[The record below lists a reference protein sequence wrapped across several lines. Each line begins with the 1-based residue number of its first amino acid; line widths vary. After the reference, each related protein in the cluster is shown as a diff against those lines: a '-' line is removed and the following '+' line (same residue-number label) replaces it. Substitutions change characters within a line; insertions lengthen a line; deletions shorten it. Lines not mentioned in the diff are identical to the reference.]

1 MNTIRTSPWAAEAS
15 SEALRSRIA
24 QAGAISQA
32 QASKVSISAQ
42 SIEEAAATASVVYRQ
57 RQNEVPA
64 DNTYVH
70 LDAWVMPSAESTA
83 QIEKRYAKLGSI
95 GEKIDNAANAMNG
108 VYKQFKQSLERISPD
123 LAKLD
128 FGFTLDPQGDLVAT
142 GVSGQEKTRLTQ
154 LLNQSPEL
162 RELAS
167 QFAENLME
175 WVQADNIRGFG
186 QYKLDAKT
194 FQHTIDIG
202 EALDARNGN
211 NNKMPWFFQFSEKGT
226 LDYEKLEAMKPYK
239 AW

>member
-1 MNTIRTSPWAAEAS
+1 MSTIRTNHWTTEAS
-15 SEALRSRIA
+15 SETLRSRIA
-24 QAGAISQA
+24 QAGAVSHA
-32 QASKVSISAQ
+32 QASKVSVSAQ
-42 SIEEAAATASVVYRQ
+42 SIEEAAAAASVVYRQ

-70 LDAWVMPSAESTA
+70 LDAWVDPSLESM
-83 QIEKRYAKLGSI
+83 EKIQERYAKMASI
-95 GEKIDNAANAMNG
+95 GVSTAFDAMNG
-108 VYKQFKQSLERISPD
+108 VYKQFKQSLEHISPD
-123 LAKLD
+123 LAKRD
-128 FGFTLDPQGDLVAT
+128 FGFTLHPQGALEAT

-154 LLNQSPEL
+154 LLNQSPKL

-167 QFAENLME
+167 NFAHKLME
-175 WVQADNIRGFG
+175 WGQVDHIRGFG

-211 NNKMPWFFQFSEKGT
+211 NNKMHWFFQFSEKGT

>member
-1 MNTIRTSPWAAEAS
+1 MNTIRANHWATETSN
-15 SEALRSRIA
+15 EALRARIA
-24 QAGAISQA
+24 QAGATSQA
-32 QASKVSISAQ
+32 QTSQVSISTQ
-42 SIEEAAATASVVYRQ
+42 SIEEAAAKASVVYRQ

-70 LDAWVMPSAESTA
+70 LDVWVDPSAESTA
-83 QIEKRYAKLGSI
+83 QIEARYAKMASI
-95 GEKIDNAANAMNG
+95 GVSTAFDAMNG
-108 VYKQFKQSLERISPD
+108 VYKQFKQSLDRISPD

-142 GVSGQEKTRLTQ
+142 GVSGQEKTQLTQ

-167 QFAENLME
+167 QFAQKLID

-211 NNKMPWFFQFSEKGT
+211 NNKMHWFFQISEKGT

-239 AW
+239 A